1 MHTLVRPSGSLH
13 CQLESESI
21 MKYTGIAVVVFL
33 KILCTQSRMLPI
45 EFMTLRPTP
54 SVTPTV
60 PQSKES
66 EESANEKV
74 IGLRSPYDER
84 ETDDYPDYD
93 KKTTPEKRNKPC
105 AVVVLSNMQNPNM
118 QSLLRKYRYDANGI
132 LIPSSVK
139 YFIKMPQ
146 GFQSSPILVPLN
158 DKAFSPLGG
167 FVRYYKEVPPIP
179 QSW

>member
-1 MHTLVRPSGSLH
+1 MRFV
-13 CQLESESI
+13 
-21 MKYTGIAVVVFL
+21 GIIIIILL
-33 KILCTQSRMLPI
+33 KIISTQSRFLPVNY
-45 EFMTLRPTP
+45 
-54 SVTPTV
+54 VTMD
-60 PQSKES
+60 END
-66 EESANEKV
+66 EESTEPFHQSGEYIHEKV
-74 IGLRSPYDER
+74 IGLKNYDDKDHDEFEYGIER
-84 ETDDYPDYD
+84 N
-93 KKTTPEKRNKPC
+93 RNGRTKKPC
-105 AVVVLSNMQNPNM
+105 AVVVLSNIQNPNM

-146 GFQSSPILVPLN
+146 GLRASPLLVPLN